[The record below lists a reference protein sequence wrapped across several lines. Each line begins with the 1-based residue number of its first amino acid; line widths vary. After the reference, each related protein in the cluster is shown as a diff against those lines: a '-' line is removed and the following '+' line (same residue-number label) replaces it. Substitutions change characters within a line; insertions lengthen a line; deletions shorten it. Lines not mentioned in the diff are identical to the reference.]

1 MNSAMLKIIEKYG
14 LEVFSS
20 GGGHIHLAQFI
31 EEEPHSQKYWLINPW
46 VDADEDWLNELPT
59 HEDQICLFGFQDE
72 SECPSNAISF
82 EAPLS
87 EGLERMKT
95 ILEEVQQ

>member
-1 MNSAMLKIIEKYG
+1 MQKLIEKHG

-20 GGGHIHLAQFI
+20 GGGHIHLAKFI
-31 EEEPHSQKYWLINPW
+31 DNEAYWLINPW

-59 HEDQICLFGFQDE
+59 HEEQICLFGFQDW
-72 SECPSNAISF
+72 SEEPSNEISF
-82 EAPLS
+82 KAPLS

-95 ILEEVQQ
+95 IFEEVAK

>member
-1 MNSAMLKIIEKYG
+1 MQKLIEKHG

-31 EEEPHSQKYWLINPW
+31 DNEAYWLINPW

-59 HEDQICLFGFQDE
+59 HEDQICLFGFQDWRDPE
-72 SECPSNAISF
+72 NPSNQISF
-82 EAPLS
+82 KAPLS
-87 EGLERMKT
+87 EGIERMKT
-95 ILEEVQQ
+95 IFEEVAK

>member
-1 MNSAMLKIIEKYG
+1 MQKLIEKYG
-14 LEVFSS
+14 LEVFGS

-31 EEEPHSQKYWLINPW
+31 DNEAYWLINPW

-59 HEDQICLFGFQDE
+59 HEDQICIFGFQDWRDPE
-72 SECPSNAISF
+72 NPSNQISF
-82 EAPLS
+82 KAPLS

-95 ILEEVQQ
+95 IFEEVAK